1 VSEESP
7 TPRQFPVERLRKA
20 SVWSENTLLECTE
33 DEESVLFTITQDA
46 HSLSIRLTKEQ
57 WRELREAW
65 NGLGHMTV
73 DTCGKPDLPTLPT
86 ALKAQRLSAE
96 GPRSS
101 QESWCPTMAIR
112 WA

>member
-33 DEESVLFTITQDA
+33 DEEFVLFTITQDA

-57 WRELREAW
+57 
-65 NGLGHMTV
+65 
-73 DTCGKPDLPTLPT
+73 
-86 ALKAQRLSAE
+86 
-96 GPRSS
+96 
-101 QESWCPTMAIR
+101 
-112 WA
+112 